1 MPQVIRRASWLSVLV
16 VALLAVSTVN
26 AHPIHQTDE
35 AMEKGQA
42 SKLESRSPVS
52 HSDMAMCH
60 WKNTLLT
67 KTQRLIPDTQKYVHD
82 LLQGLGLQAP
92 TPTATATS
100 TPTATPTTSVETKQ
114 DLDDMKPT
122 QTTNIIYSSSTSYTP
137 TYSSN
142 GAGYTHTVKHV
153 HSNNRPIENVQIGQ
167 GWNGDKK
174 ITTEDI
180 PVVFDT
186 LYRELEHRL
195 KNMID
200 SSDEIGLDGFL
211 WWGCSVLRVQKEMM
225 DVDVDS
231 GKCEIKRLCLF
242 LILYFVLLAWM

>member
-1 MPQVIRRASWLSVLV
+1 MPQFIPRASWLSALV

-26 AHPIHQTDE
+26 ARPIHQTEE

-42 SKLESRSPVS
+42 SKLESRSP
-52 HSDMAMCH
+52 
-60 WKNTLLT
+60 
-67 KTQRLIPDTQKYVHD
+67 RLIPDTKEYVHD
-82 LLQGLGLQAP
+82 LLQGLGLEEPA
-92 TPTATATS
+92 PTATATS
-100 TPTATPTTSVETKQ
+100 TPTPTSTPTASVETEQ
-114 DLDDMKPT
+114 DLDSMKPT
-122 QTTNIIYSSSTSYTP
+122 QTTHIIYSSSTSYTP

-142 GAGYTHTVKHV
+142 VAGYTHTVKHI

-174 ITTEDI
+174 IRTEDI

-195 KNMID
+195 NNMID

-211 WWGCSVLRVQKEMM
+211 
-225 DVDVDS
+225 
-231 GKCEIKRLCLF
+231 
-242 LILYFVLLAWM
+242 

>member
-26 AHPIHQTDE
+26 AHPIHQADE
-35 AMEKGQA
+35 AMENGQA
-42 SKLESRSPVS
+42 SKLESRSP
-52 HSDMAMCH
+52 
-60 WKNTLLT
+60 
-67 KTQRLIPDTQKYVHD
+67 RLIPDTQKYVHD

-100 TPTATPTTSVETKQ
+100 TPTATPTTSVDTKQ

-142 GAGYTHTVKHV
+142 GAEYTHTVKHV

-200 SSDEIGLDGFL
+200 SSDEIGLDDFL
-211 WWGCSVLRVQKEMM
+211 
-225 DVDVDS
+225 
-231 GKCEIKRLCLF
+231 
-242 LILYFVLLAWM
+242 

>member
-1 MPQVIRRASWLSVLV
+1 MV

-26 AHPIHQTDE
+26 AYPIHQTDE

-42 SKLESRSPVS
+42 SKLESRSP
-52 HSDMAMCH
+52 
-60 WKNTLLT
+60 
-67 KTQRLIPDTQKYVHD
+67 RLIPDTQKYVHD
-82 LLQGLGLQAP
+82 ILQGLGLEEP
-92 TPTATATS
+92 TPTATATATS
-100 TPTATPTTSVETKQ
+100 TPTATPTAGVETKE
-114 DLDDMKPT
+114 DLDNMKPT

-137 TYSSN
+137 THSSN

-153 HSNNRPIENVQIGQ
+153 HSNNRPVGNVQIGQ

-180 PVVFDT
+180 PVAFDT

-211 WWGCSVLRVQKEMM
+211 
-225 DVDVDS
+225 
-231 GKCEIKRLCLF
+231 
-242 LILYFVLLAWM
+242 

>member
-1 MPQVIRRASWLSVLV
+1 MPQFIPRTSWLSVLV

-26 AHPIHQTDE
+26 AHPIHQTEE
-35 AMEKGQA
+35 AMEKWQT
-42 SKLESRSPVS
+42 SKLESRSP
-52 HSDMAMCH
+52 
-60 WKNTLLT
+60 
-67 KTQRLIPDTQKYVHD
+67 RLIPDTQKYVHD
-82 LLQGLGLQAP
+82 LLQGLGLEEP

-100 TPTATPTTSVETKQ
+100 TPTPTPTPTATASVETKQ
-114 DLDDMKPT
+114 DLDSMKPT
-122 QTTNIIYSSSTSYTP
+122 QTTNIIYSSSTIYTP

-153 HSNNRPIENVQIGQ
+153 HSNDRPIENVQIGQ

-180 PVVFDT
+180 PVVFDA

-195 KNMID
+195 NNMID

-211 WWGCSVLRVQKEMM
+211 
-225 DVDVDS
+225 
-231 GKCEIKRLCLF
+231 
-242 LILYFVLLAWM
+242 

>member
-1 MPQVIRRASWLSVLV
+1 MPQVIRRASWLPVLV

-26 AHPIHQTDE
+26 AHPIHQIDE

-42 SKLESRSPVS
+42 SKLESRSP
-52 HSDMAMCH
+52 
-60 WKNTLLT
+60 
-67 KTQRLIPDTQKYVHD
+67 RLIPDTQKYVHD
-82 LLQGLGLQAP
+82 LLQGLGLVE
-92 TPTATATS
+92 PTATATPTPTP
-100 TPTATPTTSVETKQ
+100 TPTATPTASVETKQ
-114 DLDDMKPT
+114 DLDNMKPT

-142 GAGYTHTVKHV
+142 EAGYTHTVKHI

-211 WWGCSVLRVQKEMM
+211 
-225 DVDVDS
+225 
-231 GKCEIKRLCLF
+231 
-242 LILYFVLLAWM
+242 

>member
-1 MPQVIRRASWLSVLV
+1 MPQFIPRASWLLVLV

-26 AHPIHQTDE
+26 AHPIHQTEE

-42 SKLESRSPVS
+42 SKLESRSP
-52 HSDMAMCH
+52 
-60 WKNTLLT
+60 
-67 KTQRLIPDTQKYVHD
+67 RLIPDTKKYVHD
-82 LLQGLGLQAP
+82 LLQGLGLEEPAP
-92 TPTATATS
+92 TATATATS
-100 TPTATPTTSVETKQ
+100 TPTPTPTPTASVETEQ
-114 DLDDMKPT
+114 DLDSMEPT
-122 QTTNIIYSSSTSYTP
+122 QTTHIIYSSSTSYTP

-142 GAGYTHTVKHV
+142 GAGYTHTVKHI

-174 ITTEDI
+174 IRTEDI

-195 KNMID
+195 NNMID

-211 WWGCSVLRVQKEMM
+211 
-225 DVDVDS
+225 
-231 GKCEIKRLCLF
+231 
-242 LILYFVLLAWM
+242 